1 MNLLFEQLKWQL
13 LIFWKNNLLTM
24 IIAITAVYTVLIY
37 AGRSNENLEKFITLL
52 IYNDPAI
59 IGFIFIGLSI
69 IHEKDQGVQA
79 ALFVAPVS
87 YHIFLLSR
95 IITLSLIGCLGAVA
109 MVFAAK
115 GTSFNLVHFSVG
127 AFATCVLF
135 SFVGIFVVS
144 FTTDVLQ
151 FFLRGAALLVLMSLP
166 LLNYFELT
174 DLGFLRLFPV
184 HGGLDLIVNSYQ
196 ASPSVAGLIFG
207 YVSIA
212 VWIPLSYWFI
222 YRVFVTRVVRV

>member
-1 MNLLFEQLKWQL
+1 MRLLFDQLKWQL

-24 IIAITAVYTVLIY
+24 IIAITAVYTILIY

-59 IGFIFIGLSI
+59 IGFIFIGLLI
-69 IHEKDQGVQA
+69 IDEKDQGVQS

-95 IITLSLIGCLGAVA
+95 IITLSLIGCLGAVV

-174 DLGFLRLFPV
+174 VLSFLRLFPAQ
-184 HGGLDLIVNSYQ
+184 GGLDLIVNSYQ
-196 ASPSVAGLIFG
+196 AWPNVSGLIFG

-212 VWIPLSYWFI
+212 IWIPLLYWFI